1 MSFEKYLKEQGYKV
15 ATVQRYLAWL
25 KGFKLYFSIKK
36 KGVKDLV
43 YNDLLAYLNHKE
55 QGNLKRSTLVLL
67 LGRIKKYYQYLKLEN
82 PLVDF
87 KLKGYENGYKAV
99 PLSKEQLEQIIQV
112 YRQNK
117 RLNLGSKVALSLL
130 IYQGLSTHE
139 LSLLSIHHLDLQR
152 AELNIPSN
160 RLLER
165 TIALEACQILDLLN
179 YAQCKQA
186 DNLLFH
192 YTNTS
197 QVQNR
202 HYHWKNQIKVEL
214 KKQGLSIPFSNLQ
227 QFRNS
232 RIAHWINEEGILKAQ
247 YLAGHHRLSST
258 QQHQSE
264 DHQAL
269 RAAFEQ
275 VHPLF

>member
-1 MSFEKYLKEQGYKV
+1 MSFEKYLKEQGYK
-15 ATVQRYLAWL
+15 ATTVQRYLAWL
-25 KGFKLYFSIKK
+25 KGFKLYFSIENKQLNK
-36 KGVKDLV
+36 LT
-43 YNDLLAYLNHKE
+43 YNDLLGYLNDKE

-82 PLVDF
+82 PLTDF
-87 KLKGYENGYKAV
+87 KLKGYESSHKA
-99 PLSKEQLEQIIQV
+99 LTLTKDQLEQIIQV

-179 YAQCKQA
+179 FTQGKEPA
-186 DNLLFH
+186 NLLFH
-192 YTNTS
+192 YRNTS

-214 KKQGLSIPFSNLQ
+214 KKQGLPIPFNNLQ

>member
-1 MSFEKYLKEQGYKV
+1 MNFENYLKRQGYK
-15 ATVQRYLAWL
+15 ATTVQRYMAWL
-25 KGFKLYFSIKK
+25 KGFELYFSIENKCIK
-36 KGVKDLV
+36 NLVYKDL
-43 YNDLLAYLNHKE
+43 LGYLNDKE

-67 LGRIKKYYQYLKLEN
+67 LGRINKYYQYLKVEN
-82 PLVDF
+82 PLADF
-87 KLKGYENGYKAV
+87 TLKGYENSYKTAV
-99 PLSKEQLEQIIQV
+99 LSKEQLEQIIQV

-139 LSLLSIHHLDLQR
+139 LPLLSIHDLDLQR
-152 AELNIPSN
+152 AEINIPSN

-179 YAQCKQA
+179 FTQGKEST
-186 DNLLFH
+186 NLLFH
-192 YTNTS
+192 YQSTS
-197 QVQNR
+197 QLQNR

-214 KKQGLSIPFSNLQ
+214 KKQGLSIPFNNLQ

-232 RIAHWINEEGILKAQ
+232 RIAHWINEGGILKAQ

-275 VHPLF
+275 VHPFF